1 MKAKD
6 LPVGSLCKAKLSY
19 ERSDIENFNTM
30 TLKKTSP
37 LCLFQIVDIGY
48 AIGLNRENIKVG
60 DMVCI
65 NPNEDVIETKEYIVL
80 YGTIAEE
87 VEVEHFFTLTEAI
100 NWCNKNTRGMTLFD
114 GDRCN
119 RNDHFWYTVT
129 LHGEEVYTTN
139 NYWK

>member
-6 LPVGSLCKAKLSY
+6 LPVGSLCKAKLSC

-37 LCLFQIVDIGY
+37 LCLFQIIDTGY
-48 AIGLNRENIKVG
+48 AIGLNRKNIKVG

-65 NPNEDVIETKEYIVL
+65 NPNEDVIKKDNYIIV

-87 VEVEHFFTLTEAI
+87 VPVKYSLTLEEAI
-100 NWCNKNTRGMTLFD
+100 AYCDKNTDGMILYD
-114 GDRCN
+114 GDRPN
-119 RNDHFWYTVT
+119 RNEYFWYAVT
-129 LHGEEVYTTN
+129 LDGEEVYTTN